1 MHLLTSRERER
12 DSESKERLEEDVGFF
27 ERMLQIVRLFQTY
40 YAVQAIV
47 TVILIA
53 YYLA

>member
-1 MHLLTSRERER
+1 MHLLTSREKGREE
-12 DSESKERLEEDVGFF
+12 SESKEREDVSFF
-27 ERMLQIVRLFQTY
+27 GRVLQIVRLFQTY